1 MSIALL
7 YERSENDENGI
18 KLTAQQLGIDL
29 TFIPFRKI
37 ALSISKDGFS
47 AKTKGKD
54 YTGIIEN
61 TKVVLNR
68 AQSKNRRLQASY
80 YHGDAGQKNPQHLP
94 SRIRLLQQTTHL
106 AEPASKKASRFP
118 KPFLCPAM
126 QLTL

>member
-1 MSIALL
+1 MEAEQAMSIALL

-37 ALSISKDGFS
+37 ALPSAKMAFS

-54 YTGIIEN
+54 YTQAFQD

-80 YHGDAGQKNPQHLP
+80 IMEALGKKTLQLIPN
-94 SRIRLLQQTTHL
+94 RICLLQQTANP
-106 AEPASKKASRFP
+106 AE
-118 KPFLCPAM
+118 LV
-126 QLTL
+126 